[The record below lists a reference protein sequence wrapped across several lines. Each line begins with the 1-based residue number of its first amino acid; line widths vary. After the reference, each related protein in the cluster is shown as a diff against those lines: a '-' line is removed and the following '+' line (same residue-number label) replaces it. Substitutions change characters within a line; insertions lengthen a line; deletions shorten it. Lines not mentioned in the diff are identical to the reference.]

1 MVVVH
6 GFINS
11 CPEACAIFLDQG
23 SNLCVLHWQAIR
35 NHWTTRDIWLHF
47 TKGVGWGLL
56 LCLQSLRKEIF
67 GRCLRNR
74 VHYLFSPP
82 PAPVPHFSAFSLL
95 SGALYILFF
104 ALKCGAGSFCSSSGC
119 MVLWPAMVLDQW
131 PQAER
136 GSLNKAV
143 FSVLLFPSDFKSSSL
158 ELMLVSLAPQSSET
172 KLPKQ
177 QLWREHY
184 LILKTPKRHM
194 KSATLL
200 CNKDCYYK
208 T

>member
-1 MVVVH
+1 M
-6 GFINS
+6 
-11 CPEACAIFLDQG
+11 
-23 SNLCVLHWQAIR
+23 
-35 NHWTTRDIWLHF
+35 HF
-47 TKGVGWGLL
+47 TKGVGWELL

-67 GRCLRNR
+67 ERCLRNQFC
-74 VHYLFSPP
+74 YLPSPLSLISLP
-82 PAPVPHFSAFSLL
+82 SAYL
-95 SGALYILFF
+95 SGASYIVLFF

-119 MVLWPAMVLDQW
+119 TALWPAMILDQW
-131 PQAER
+131 PQAEK

-143 FSVLLFPSDFKSSSL
+143 ISVLLFPSDFRSSSL
-158 ELMLVSLAPQSSET
+158 ELMLISLAPQSSET

-177 QLWREHY
+177 QLRREHY
-184 LILKTPKRHM
+184 LILKMPKGHM